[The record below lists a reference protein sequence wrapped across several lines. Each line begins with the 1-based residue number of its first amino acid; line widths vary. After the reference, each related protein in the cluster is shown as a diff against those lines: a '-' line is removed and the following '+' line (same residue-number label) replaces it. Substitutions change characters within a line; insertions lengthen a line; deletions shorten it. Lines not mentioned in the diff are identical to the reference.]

1 MIELTNPKWVDR
13 PKSNLINWLL
23 KNSNAKR
30 QDLMVLLNVSRPYFE
45 NKMSRNCFSLEDIL
59 LAADLCNFS
68 LALVSKKD
76 RSVHELNFR
85 DFVGDISE
93 QSEKF
98 LSLKRAEYDRLKEKV
113 KKLEE
118 EFGFE

>member
-1 MIELTNPKWVDR
+1 MIELTDPRWLDR
-13 PKSNLINWLL
+13 PKSNLVNWLL
-23 KNSNAKR
+23 KNSNVKR

-68 LALVSKKD
+68 LALVSKTD
-76 RSVHELNFR
+76 RSIHELNYR
-85 DFVGDISE
+85 EFVGDISE
-93 QSEKF
+93 QSERF
-98 LSLKRAEYDRLKEKV
+98 LSMKRAEYDQLKEKV

-118 EFGFE
+118 EFGFK

>member
-1 MIELTNPKWVDR
+1 MIELTDPRWADR

-23 KNSNAKR
+23 KNSNVKR
-30 QDLMVLLNVSRPYFE
+30 QDLIVLLGASRPYFE
-45 NKMSRNCFSLEDIL
+45 NKMSLNRFSLEDIL

-93 QSEKF
+93 QSERF
-98 LSLKRAEYDRLKEKV
+98 LSMKRAEYDQLKEKA

-118 EFGFE
+118 EFGFN

>member
-1 MIELTNPKWVDR
+1 MIELTDPRWVDR

-23 KNSNAKR
+23 KNSNVNR

-76 RSVHELNFR
+76 RSVHELNYR
-85 DFVGDISE
+85 EFVGDISE
-93 QSEKF
+93 QSGKF
-98 LSLKRAEYDRLKEKV
+98 LSFKRAEYDQLKEKARR
-113 KKLEE
+113 LEE
-118 EFGFE
+118 EFGFK

>member
-13 PKSNLINWLL
+13 PKSNLVNWLL

-30 QDLMVLLNVSRPYFE
+30 EELAMLLGITRVAFD
-45 NKMSRNCFSLEDIL
+45 NKMTRNSFSVEDIL
-59 LAADLCNFS
+59 LIADVCNFS
-68 LALVSKKD
+68 IAAVSKTD

-98 LSLKRAEYDRLKEKV
+98 LSLKRAEYDQLKEKA

>member
-1 MIELTNPKWVDR
+1 MIELTDPRWVDR
-13 PKSNLINWLL
+13 PKSNLVNWLL
-23 KNSNAKR
+23 KNSNVKR

-59 LAADLCNFS
+59 LAADLCDFS

-85 DFVGDISE
+85 EFVGDISE
-93 QSEKF
+93 QSERF
-98 LSLKRAEYDRLKEKV
+98 LSMKRAEYDQLKEKV

-118 EFGFE
+118 EFGFK

>member
-1 MIELTNPKWVDR
+1 MIELTDPRWADR
-13 PKSNLINWLL
+13 PKSNLVNWLS
-23 KNSNAKR
+23 KNSNVNRKELA
-30 QDLMVLLNVSRPYFE
+30 VLLNVSDAYFE
-45 NKMSRNCFSLEDIL
+45 NKMTRNSFSLEDIL

-85 DFVGDISE
+85 EFVGDISE
-93 QSEKF
+93 QSERF
-98 LSLKRAEYDRLKEKV
+98 LSMKRAEYDQLKEKA

-118 EFGFE
+118 EFGFQ

>member
-1 MIELTNPKWVDR
+1 MIELTDPRWLDR

-23 KNSNAKR
+23 KNSNVKR

-59 LAADLCNFS
+59 LIADVCNFS
-68 LALVSKKD
+68 IAVVSKKD
-76 RSVHELNFR
+76 HSVHELNFR

-98 LSLKRAEYDRLKEKV
+98 LSLKRAEYDRLKEKA

>member
-1 MIELTNPKWVDR
+1 MIELTDPKWADR

-23 KNSNAKR
+23 KNSNVKR
-30 QDLMVLLNVSRPYFE
+30 QDLMVLLATSRPYFE
-45 NKMSRNCFSLEDIL
+45 TKMSLNRFSLEDIL

-76 RSVHELNFR
+76 HSVHELNFR

-93 QSEKF
+93 QSERF
-98 LSLKRAEYDRLKEKV
+98 LSMKRAEYDQLKEKA

>member
-1 MIELTNPKWVDR
+1 MIELTDPKWKDR

-23 KNSNAKR
+23 KNSNVKR
-30 QDLMVLLNVSRPYFE
+30 QDLMVLLSTSRPYFE
-45 NKMSRNCFSLEDIL
+45 TKMSLNRFSFEDIL

-85 DFVGDISE
+85 EFVGDISE
-93 QSEKF
+93 QSERF
-98 LSLKRAEYDRLKEKV
+98 LSMKRAEYDQLKEKA
-113 KKLEE
+113 KKLED
-118 EFGFE
+118 EFGFK

>member
-1 MIELTNPKWVDR
+1 MIELTDPRWVDR
-13 PKSNLINWLL
+13 PKSNLVNWLL

-30 QDLMVLLNVSRPYFE
+30 EELAMLLGITRTAFD
-45 NKMSRNCFSLEDIL
+45 NKMSRNSFSVEDIL
-59 LAADLCNFS
+59 LIADVCGFSIAA
-68 LALVSKKD
+68 VSKKD
-76 RSVHELNFR
+76 HSVHELNFR

-98 LSLKRAEYDRLKEKV
+98 LSLKRAEYGRLKEKARR
-113 KKLEE
+113 LEE

>member
-1 MIELTNPKWVDR
+1 MIELTDPRWLDR

-23 KNSNAKR
+23 KNSNVKR

-98 LSLKRAEYDRLKEKV
+98 LSLKRAEYDRLKEKA

>member
-1 MIELTNPKWVDR
+1 MIELTDPRWADR

-23 KNSNAKR
+23 KNSNVKR
-30 QDLMVLLNVSRPYFE
+30 QDLMVLLATSRPYFE
-45 NKMSRNCFSLEDIL
+45 TKMSLNRFSLEDIL

-76 RSVHELNFR
+76 HSVHELNFR
-85 DFVGDISE
+85 EFVGDISE
-93 QSEKF
+93 QSERF
-98 LSLKRAEYDRLKEKV
+98 LSMKRAEYDQLKEKA

-118 EFGFE
+118 EFGFK

>member
-13 PKSNLINWLL
+13 PKSNLVNWLL
-23 KNSNAKR
+23 KNSNVKR
-30 QDLMVLLNVSRPYFE
+30 QDLMVLLATSRPYFE
-45 NKMSRNCFSLEDIL
+45 TKMSLNRFSLEDIL

-76 RSVHELNFR
+76 HSVHELNFR

-93 QSEKF
+93 QSERF
-98 LSLKRAEYDRLKEKV
+98 LSMKRAEYDQLKEKA

-118 EFGFE
+118 EFGFK